1 MSFISTQHIAYDESG
16 KIISVSASIC
26 ESTYVKT
33 AMKRH
38 SVQTQV
44 ESLGKVLWLSEDG
57 KSGMLLSKTRGLV
70 EYDATSNQFDVLPA
84 SLHA

>member
-1 MSFISTQHIAYDESG
+1 
-16 KIISVSASIC
+16 
-26 ESTYVKT
+26 
-33 AMKRH
+33 MKRH